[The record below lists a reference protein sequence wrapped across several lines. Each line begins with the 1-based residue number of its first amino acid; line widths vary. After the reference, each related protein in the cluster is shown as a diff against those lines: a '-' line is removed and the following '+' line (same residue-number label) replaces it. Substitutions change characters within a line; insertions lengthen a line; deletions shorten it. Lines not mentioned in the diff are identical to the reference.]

1 MEDKRTL
8 LGFPLS
14 DNASSGV
21 SLSKWQMP
29 FPCHSL
35 CMSHGTGVYAG
46 QAHVYNEVLPN
57 TRPRDLGEL
66 IATGFCKAESING
79 PPKG

>member
-8 LGFPLS
+8 LGLSLS

-21 SLSKWQMP
+21 SLSKWQTP

-35 CMSHGTGVYAG
+35 CPMAQGSTQDKHTCV
-46 QAHVYNEVLPN
+46 Q
-57 TRPRDLGEL
+57 R
-66 IATGFCKAESING
+66 G
-79 PPKG
+79 PPQHAAQGPWGTHCHKFLQG